1 MASLTREAAKIGLK
15 CSAPSGLGGSFSV
28 EIIEIGEIDALVRN
42 KGNHDD
48 WDEMKP
54 YRVAYADLRPA

>member
-1 MASLTREAAKIGLK
+1 MASLTRETAKIGMK

-28 EIIEIGEIDALVRN
+28 EIIEIGEADALVRN

-54 YRVAYADLRPA
+54 YRVAYTNLRSG